1 MMVMMGFGN
10 KKEEKDIP
18 IGGGRFILSSNV
30 SSELAAYNGGRGM
43 RNNKK
48 P

>member
-1 MMVMMGFGN
+1 MMVMLGFGN

-30 SSELAAYNGGRGM
+30 SSELLTRGGGG
-43 RNNKK
+43 
-48 P
+48 